1 MVETEAITQRFHLL
15 AGVLDER
22 ARRLVAA
29 AEALSIG
36 RGGSIAVARAT
47 GISRRSIRQG
57 IKELQGETG
66 PVVGRVRREGGGRK
80 KTVNKDPSLR
90 DDLVRLMMPASQGD
104 MESPLSWTCKS
115 VRQLTEELKQ
125 VGHNTSHR
133 LVAELLH
140 ELGFNFRTNRKVRED
155 RDCANLDTQLGH
167 INRTVEA
174 YFAASEPV
182 ISVEARKKEFVGE
195 IRNGGRNRSPQDVLE
210 KKGAGDFLISKLS
223 QVVPDEVYNPG
234 QNYDS
239 INIEVNHDIEAFTVE
254 GIQHWWNAT
263 GRVAYAQARR
273 LLITIDG
280 NGSYTFRTHIL
291 NLEVQKLA
299 DETGLAITVCH
310 RPPCTSKWN
319 KIEYQFIAF
328 VLQNWGGRS
337 LISHEVIIK
346 LIMHTTTPVGR
357 SLQCHLDA
365 NSHPLGPGESVA
377 DTAPVSLR
385 QDVCHDKWNYTIFP
399 HSVSQ

>member
-1 MVETEAITQRFHLL
+1 MVETEAITQRFRLL

-47 GISRRSIRQG
+47 GISRRAIRQG
-57 IKELQGETG
+57 IKELRGDAG
-66 PVVGRVRREGGGRK
+66 PGAGRVRREGGGRK

-90 DDLVRLMMPASQGD
+90 DDLERLMMPASQGD

-125 VGHNTSHR
+125 VGHKTSYR
-133 LVAELLH
+133 MVAELLH
-140 ELGFNFRTNRKVRED
+140 ELGYNLQANRKVKEERNYAD
-155 RDCANLDTQLGH
+155 LDTQLGH
-167 INRTVEA
+167 VNRTAQA
-174 YFAASEPV
+174 YFAAGDPV

-195 IRNGGRNRSPQDVLE
+195 FRYGGREWSPQETLEKVWVRDVL
-210 KKGAGDFLISKLS
+210 ISELG
-223 QVVPDEVYNPG
+223 QGVPYEVYNLG
-234 QNYDS
+234 YNDDS
-239 INIEVNHDIEAFTVE
+239 IEVNHDTEVFAVE

-273 LLITIDG
+273 LLIITDG
-280 NGSYTFRTHIL
+280 NGSHAFRTHLL

-299 DETGLAITVCH
+299 DETGLAITICH
-310 RPPCTSKWN
+310 RSPCTSKWN
-319 KIEYQFIAF
+319 KIEYQFLAF
-328 VLQNWGGRS
+328 VIQNCRGRS

-346 LIMHTTTPVGR
+346 LITQTTTPTRPTV
-357 SLQCHLDA
+357 QFHFDA
-365 NSHPLGPGESVA
+365 NIDQPGHSESDAEMASVLLIRDA
-377 DTAPVSLR
+377 F
-385 QDVCHDKWNYTIFP
+385 HGEWNYTILP
-399 HSVSQ
+399 HRVSK